1 MSIIN
6 NALSGA
12 LAAQAALNATS
23 QNVANAQTDGY
34 TRQGALLTTVGPSGG
49 LTNAGGGVQVSSLIR
64 FSNDYQNQALWSSN
78 SDLGAKTQTQ
88 PYLTQMEQVM
98 GDDKAGLSA
107 GVDEFFSALN
117 ASAEDATSSP
127 LRQAVLTA
135 ANDMAQHFNSIYDV
149 TSNQVV
155 SVNQQRSA
163 ALPQI
168 NQLTSSIATL
178 NQQILSVGRSTNT
191 SALQDQRD
199 QQIDQLAS
207 LVGVQVSTET
217 DGTRDVSLSTGQPLV
232 SGSLAASMSFD
243 SSSGSPVLTLN
254 FARTAFTL
262 DDSKIGGQLGGLG
275 DYLNNTLLP
284 LQQSISQF
292 AGQLSSKLNT
302 QFEAGTDSNG
312 NPGQALL
319 QYNPD
324 SGSGV
329 LQVPTTLTSDQLA
342 YSADGTPADTTN
354 LQAVIAINN
363 QTITLGTVG
372 NVTVGDADT
381 QLVGKL
387 GIDSQQNQ
395 ALLTTATTIRN
406 QAEDDWKS
414 TSGVNSD
421 EEAVNLVAYQNMY
434 QANMKV
440 VAVANTLFDATLSM
454 FGS

>member
-34 TRQGALLTTVGPSGG
+34 TRQGALLTTVAPSGG

-155 SVNQQRSA
+155 SVNQQCSA

-217 DGTRDVSLSTGQPLV
+217 DGTRDVSLATGQPLV

-243 SSSGSPVLTLN
+243 SSSGSPASCRASSTHSSRPAPIPTAIPARRCCN
-254 FARTAFTL
+254 TTRTAAAACCRCR
-262 DDSKIGGQLGGLG
+262 
-275 DYLNNTLLP
+275 P
-284 LQQSISQF
+284 
-292 AGQLSSKLNT
+292 
-302 QFEAGTDSNG
+302 
-312 NPGQALL
+312 
-319 QYNPD
+319 
-324 SGSGV
+324 
-329 LQVPTTLTSDQLA
+329 
-342 YSADGTPADTTN
+342 
-354 LQAVIAINN
+354 
-363 QTITLGTVG
+363 
-372 NVTVGDADT
+372 
-381 QLVGKL
+381 
-387 GIDSQQNQ
+387 
-395 ALLTTATTIRN
+395 R
-406 QAEDDWKS
+406 
-414 TSGVNSD
+414 
-421 EEAVNLVAYQNMY
+421 
-434 QANMKV
+434 
-440 VAVANTLFDATLSM
+440 
-454 FGS
+454 